1 MFSNRPV
8 HSLSFA
14 VLAQR
19 LQEAGSVGHG
29 GGYIRMAAAQLHDL
43 QAILSSQP
51 EISQTL
57 MTLVSRNVYAQ
68 TQNIESISK
77 SCRQG

>member
-19 LQEAGSVGHG
+19 LQEAGGVGHS

-43 QAILSSQP
+43 QAILSSQLDNA
-51 EISQTL
+51 ETL
-57 MTLVSRNVYAQ
+57 MTPVSRNVYAQ

-77 SCRQG
+77 SCWQR